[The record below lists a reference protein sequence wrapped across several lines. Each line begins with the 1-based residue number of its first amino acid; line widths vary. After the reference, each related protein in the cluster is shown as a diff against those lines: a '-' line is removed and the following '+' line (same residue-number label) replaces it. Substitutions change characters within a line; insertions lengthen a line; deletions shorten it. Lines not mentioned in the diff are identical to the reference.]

1 MMSISSHYK
10 MKLVVTKR
18 AISICAFALLAV
30 SASAQFPK
38 DDPKDDLVRTENLPE
53 LKQLQMTA
61 ISGAPILQQ
70 PVRLDGSKYEVRTGK
85 HDFCYLAIYD
95 WNHDGKP
102 DLLLGEFSTGDKE
115 NNIKVFL
122 NKGSKKKP
130 KFTGEYFY
138 AKDCKGDT
146 ITNYQWCC
154 IGIHPRFVDMDGDGN
169 LDLLSGQ
176 YNPGQVSWWK
186 GSKDGFQPRAMC
198 TSAFLQQNIQIG
210 RAHV

>member
-30 SASAQFPK
+30 SASSQFPK

-85 HDFCYLAIYD
+85 HDFCYPAIYD

-198 TSAFLQQNIQIG
+198 TSAFLQQNIP
-210 RAHV
+210 